1 MKNATAPD
9 NDLRSE
15 RRDLDF
21 VSAADHALSTGD
33 FSQISDAEIQRVMT
47 AVVRVYA
54 AKADVT
60 GNTPLPVNPATVTP
74 TDIVVT
80 VCELIRAAGLNL
92 WDLSMWFSRKPV
104 NITQAGAK
112 NA

>member
-1 MKNATAPD
+1 MNATAPD
-9 NDLRSE
+9 NGLMSE
-15 RRDLDF
+15 RYGFDF
-21 VSAADHALSTGD
+21 VGAAEHALSTGD
-33 FSQISDAEIQRVMT
+33 FSKISDAEIQRVMT
-47 AVVRVYA
+47 AAVRVYA

-60 GNTPLPVNPATVTP
+60 GNTPPPVEPASVTP

-104 NITQAGAK
+104 NTTQAGAN

>member
-1 MKNATAPD
+1 MNATAPD

-15 RRDLDF
+15 RYGFDF
-21 VSAADHALSTGD
+21 VAAAEYALSTGD

-47 AVVRVYA
+47 AAVRVYT

-60 GNTPLPVNPATVTP
+60 GNTPLPVNPEMVTP

-104 NITQAGAK
+104 TTTQAGAK